1 MMNREK
7 MPKRYCGFKMIAEDG
22 TPVPAP
28 WKKST
33 GFTVKEEVSEAV
45 IDKTGPLPIKKVKL
59 VNRVL
64 SSMKNSHHQMD
75 VDDINR

>member
-1 MMNREK
+1 MMDL
-7 MPKRYCGFKMIAEDG
+7 MPKIYHGFKMIAEDG
-22 TPVPAP
+22 ILAPPP